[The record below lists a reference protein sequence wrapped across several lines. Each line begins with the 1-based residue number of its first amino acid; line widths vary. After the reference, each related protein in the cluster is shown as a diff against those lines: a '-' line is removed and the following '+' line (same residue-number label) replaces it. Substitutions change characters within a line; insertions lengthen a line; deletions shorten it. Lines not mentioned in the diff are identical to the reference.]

1 MSAAVRMEG
10 LALQFPG
17 APRPVLAGLNL
28 EVAPGEFVALLG
40 ASGVGKSTLLRAVAG
55 LMAPAAGR
63 VSVAATRAPD
73 RLAVAMVFQD
83 ARLLPWRDA
92 AANVRFGLER
102 LRVPADEARRRV
114 AETLALVGLAEFADR
129 LPRQLSGGQRQRV
142 AIARA
147 LAVAPEVLL
156 MDEPFGALDA
166 ITREA
171 MQDEL
176 TRIRQTTGKTILF
189 VTHDI
194 EEALVLADRVVLLA
208 GQPAGVALERHV
220 GLPLERRRE
229 NPLVLS
235 LAHEFRAMLAARAAA

>member
-1 MSAAVRMEG
+1 MSAAVHMQG
-10 LALQFPG
+10 LALGFPG
-17 APRPVLAGLNL
+17 ASRPVLAGLNL
-28 EVAPGEFVALLG
+28 DIAPGEFVAILG

-63 VSVAATRAPD
+63 VSVAATPAPD
-73 RLAVAMVFQD
+73 CLPVAMVFQD

-102 LRVPADEARRRV
+102 LRVPAEEARRRV
-114 AETLALVGLAEFADR
+114 SESLALVGLDRLADR

-171 MQDEL
+171 MQEEL
-176 TRIRQTTGKTILF
+176 TRIRSRTGKTILF

-208 GQPAGVALERHV
+208 GQPAGIALERRV
-220 GLPLERRRE
+220 GLPLGHRRE
-229 NPLVLS
+229 QPEMQA
-235 LAHEFRAMLAARAAA
+235 LAAEFRAVLGERSAA